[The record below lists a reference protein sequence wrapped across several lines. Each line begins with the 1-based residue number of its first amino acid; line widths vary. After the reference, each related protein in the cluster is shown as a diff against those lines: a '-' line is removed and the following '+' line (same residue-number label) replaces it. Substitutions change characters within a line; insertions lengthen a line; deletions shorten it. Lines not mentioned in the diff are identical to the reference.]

1 MAAPFLKTARLSRL
15 EEKTETKEQNE
26 KNKLEDKDEKKN
38 NHIRDDAA
46 QWTILNFYPIRI
58 EQHEFTP
65 IQIQNEVFNM
75 KSR

>member
-1 MAAPFLKTARLSRL
+1 MKNPSYKICHRQSVKECTLITAAAFKH
-15 EEKTETKEQNE
+15 
-26 KNKLEDKDEKKN
+26 KDEKKN

-58 EQHEFTP
+58 ERHEFTP

-75 KSR
+75 RSR